1 MKTYTEKDFVDVVD
15 EAGEPAGSYPK
26 AWQGTEFWPD
36 GVKPAGKTSSRQ
48 SAAEKKAA
56 EEAAAKEKAEA
67 EAKAKAEQEAAEKA
81 AAEAKAKEEAAKA
94 AAAKNSDK
102 TGS

>member
-1 MKTYTEKDFVDVVD
+1 MKTYTEKDFIEVVD
-15 EAGEPAGSYPK
+15 EAGEPAGSLPK
-26 AWQGTEFWPD
+26 RWQGTEFWPD

-56 EEAAAKEKAEA
+56 ADAEAKEKADR
-67 EAKAKAEQEAAEKA
+67 EAAEKA
-81 AAEAKAKEEAAKA
+81 VADAKAKEEAEKA
-94 AAAKNSDK
+94 AAKDSNK